1 MNSAPTIQD
10 LELHF
15 GEALFGEDRPDNTIS
30 AIADPTQPD
39 TYIGVLGIR
48 EDAAYYLHFPISLDL
63 KRITR
68 TDDRDAR
75 IQPSQP
81 ADHIAGLPTP
91 DSFIRQDRMEARAA
105 SEARSGTP
113 NSPQTEDLSPTAQR
127 VLLAAE
133 LEQIRVHLRDNTPDT
148 DLARKALSLAAQ
160 LSQINP
166 LPSEILPASRPST
179 ASLLLRTL
187 VDSTW
192 TESHEVLFRAE
203 LERSRRRTPRLP
215 GGKDHNAHIFR
226 TPNFDIHRP
235 SRLSR

>member
-1 MNSAPTIQD
+1 MNSAPTLQD

-15 GEALFGEDRPDNTIS
+15 GAASFGGDRPDNTIS
-30 AIADPTQPD
+30 AIADPMRAD
-39 TYIGVLGIR
+39 TYVGVLGIH
-48 EDAAYYLHFPISLDL
+48 EGAAYYLHFPMTLDL
-63 KRITR
+63 RRITR
-68 TDDRDAR
+68 RDDPDAR
-75 IQPSQP
+75 IQPPQP

-91 DSFIRQDRMEARAA
+91 DSFNRQNPMEARSA
-105 SEARSGTP
+105 SEIRSGTP

-127 VLLAAE
+127 ALLAAE

-148 DLARKALSLAAQ
+148 DLAQKALSLTAQ

-166 LPSEILPASRPST
+166 LPSDILPASRPST